1 MKLNPTANPPGR
13 RYWTWKLIRR
23 ARVIARTLRKPWLHS
38 GPIGAGTRRRVVP
51 QFPDGVFFKG
61 GSLVRKLLTLLAV
74 LALAVCWVA
83 PAAADIFYFS
93 TGEPDGLIA
102 VASHPAGT
110 YTDEN
115 EAADDF
121 TLDSETLII
130 GASFYGLLPYD
141 SSPADINDVIVEI
154 YRVFPNDSDLNR
166 QIQVPTRVNSPGDV
180 ELDDRSFSEGGLF
193 YVVTVLAPQY
203 QAANSVTNGIFPA
216 PNQTTGGE
224 GPVAGQL
231 VRIDVL
237 FEEPFDLPAAQYFF
251 VPQVGLRTSSGVFHW
266 LSAPFLGEA
275 GDLQMWTRNG
285 NIQPDW
291 LRVATDIVGGDP
303 KFNGAFSL
311 WGETI
316 E

>member
-1 MKLNPTANPPGR
+1 
-13 RYWTWKLIRR
+13 
-23 ARVIARTLRKPWLHS
+23 
-38 GPIGAGTRRRVVP
+38 
-51 QFPDGVFFKG
+51 
-61 GSLVRKLLTLLAV
+61 LAV
-74 LALAVCWVA
+74 LALVISCVA
-83 PAAADIFYFS
+83 PATADIFYFT
-93 TGEPDGLIA
+93 TGEPDGLMA

-121 TLDSETLII
+121 ILDSETLII
-130 GASFYGLLPYD
+130 GATFYGLLPYD
-141 SSPADINDVIVEI
+141 ASPGDINDVIVEI

-180 ELDDRSFSEGGLF
+180 EFDDRSFSDGALF

-203 QAANSVTNGIFPA
+203 QAQNSVTNGIFPA
-216 PNQTTGGE
+216 PDQTTGGE

-237 FEEPFDLPAAQYFF
+237 FDAPFDLPANHYFF
-251 VPQVGLRTSSGVFHW
+251 VPQVGLQTSSDVFRW
-266 LSAPFLGEA
+266 LSAPFPA
-275 GDLQMWTRNG
+275 FTGDLQMWTRNA

-311 WGETI
+311 WGEAI
-316 E
+316 NE